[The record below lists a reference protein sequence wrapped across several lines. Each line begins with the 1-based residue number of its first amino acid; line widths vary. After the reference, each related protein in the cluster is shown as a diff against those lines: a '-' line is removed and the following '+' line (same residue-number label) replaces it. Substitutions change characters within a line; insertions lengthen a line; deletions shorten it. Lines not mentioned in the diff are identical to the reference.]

1 MLIVGSIVNNFAN
14 KSVSQNDNKS
24 KLTLINPL
32 INGTKKIPL
41 LKNIITN
48 NLAKQN
54 AAAEAEVTNQNV
66 LTAERIYTEQEI
78 NTMTEDQFIE
88 LTKDTDLRLP
98 KLSEIKK
105 IPPGALHHTPALIIQ
120 AGRDLGVLK
129 EVLKVHKSYERDAL
143 PFYKSCALRS
153 VIPTPVRALCLTNLI
168 EIKKNNNES
177 INLGEFPDSLTELSR
192 MVSGI

>member
-1 MLIVGSIVNNFAN
+1 MLIAGSIMYNLST

-24 KLTLINPL
+24 NLTVINS
-32 INGTKKIPL
+32 IENGTKKIPI
-41 LKNIITN
+41 LKNIIAN

-54 AAAEAEVTNQNV
+54 AAAEAGISNQNV

-78 NTMTEDQFIE
+78 NTMTEEQFIE
-88 LTKDTDLRLP
+88 LTKDTELRLP
-98 KLSEIKK
+98 KLSDIKK

-129 EVLKVHKSYERDAL
+129 EVLKVHKSYERVAL
-143 PFYKSCALRS
+143 PFYKSCAIKLE
-153 VIPTPVRALCLTNLI
+153 TPMPIRALCLTNLI
-168 EIKKNNNES
+168 EIKKNNNE
-177 INLGEFPDSLTELSR
+177 NLNLKEFPDSLIELSR